1 MSIQHVHAAVA
12 ARDAAAAEL
21 DAAERRLH
29 LAVAAAVEGGATQT
43 KVARAVGVSRM
54 TIIRWMR
61 AVRE

>member
-29 LAVAAAVEGGATQT
+29 LAVAEAVEGGVPQT